1 MRRPAQT
8 DKIVTYIIK
17 QVTCLAN
24 LSRTETAEARDTAEV
39 VEL

>member
-1 MRRPAQT
+1 MIT
-8 DKIVTYIIK
+8 IFK
-17 QVTCLAN
+17 QEIWLAN